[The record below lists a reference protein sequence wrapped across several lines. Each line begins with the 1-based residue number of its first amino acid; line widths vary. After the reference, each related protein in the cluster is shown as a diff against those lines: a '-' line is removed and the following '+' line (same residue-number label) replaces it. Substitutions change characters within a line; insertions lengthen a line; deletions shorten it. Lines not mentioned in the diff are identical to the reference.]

1 MLSNSQNDSAVSLDE
16 DVVLSNEVK
25 RLPPV
30 VLRDIKLKNEARRLS
45 NLKLIEIKI
54 RKCIACDSL
63 FESVGDRICGCNT
76 GKRSGFIAGR
86 EII

>member
-1 MLSNSQNDSAVSLDE
+1 MLSENDQSE
-16 DVVLSNEVK
+16 DTISSNEIK

-45 NLKLIEIKI
+45 NLRLIEIKI
-54 RKCIACDSL
+54 RKCIACDAF

>member
-1 MLSNSQNDSAVSLDE
+1 MTSPEENKKDE
-16 DVVLSNEVK
+16 DLSYNQIK

-45 NLKLIEIKI
+45 NLKLIEVKI
-54 RKCIACDSL
+54 RKCIACNQS
-63 FESVGDRICGCNT
+63 FESVGDRICGCNV
-76 GKRSGFIAGR
+76 GKKSGFIAGR

>member
-1 MLSNSQNDSAVSLDE
+1 MLSNSTDDQVQQEE
-16 DVVLSNEVK
+16 DILSSNEIK

-45 NLKLIEIKI
+45 SLKLIEIKI

>member
-1 MLSNSQNDSAVSLDE
+1 MLSNSNEETLPSQEE
-16 DVVLSNEVK
+16 DVAASNEIK

-45 NLKLIEIKI
+45 SLKLIEIKI

>member
-1 MLSNSQNDSAVSLDE
+1 MLSNSQNDSVSLDE

>member
-1 MLSNSQNDSAVSLDE
+1 MLSNSQNDSVSLDE
-16 DVVLSNEVK
+16 DVVSSNEVK